1 MRTLSFLTQS
11 VGSRYPSE
19 IIALFSGTKSY
30 MPPEYYKFKQY
41 DGCQGTVWQMGILL
55 VDMLSPVF
63 NAFEHIRDAFT
74 KPPYVPSDLSP
85 GISFLFLP
93 SGL

>member
-1 MRTLSFLTQS
+1 M
-11 VGSRYPSE
+11 
-19 IIALFSGTKSY
+19 
-30 MPPEYYKFKQY
+30 
-41 DGCQGTVWQMGILL
+41 
-55 VDMLSPVF
+55 DMLSPVF

-93 SGL
+93 SGLRLDVSYTVLTNSASTSVVGRMTEKLERVNLSLLKNLPFEE

>member
-1 MRTLSFLTQS
+1 
-11 VGSRYPSE
+11 
-19 IIALFSGTKSY
+19 

-55 VDMLSPVF
+55 VDMLSPVY

-74 KPPYVPSDLSP
+74 KLPYVPNDLSP
-85 GISFLFLP
+85 GISLVLLVILIFIF
-93 SGL
+93 